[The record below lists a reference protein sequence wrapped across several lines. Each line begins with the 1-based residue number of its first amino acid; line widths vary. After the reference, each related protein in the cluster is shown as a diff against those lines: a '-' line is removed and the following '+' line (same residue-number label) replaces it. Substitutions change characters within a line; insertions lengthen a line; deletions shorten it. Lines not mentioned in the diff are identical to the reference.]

1 MAILSSLLLLIF
13 PKASILHD
21 FSLCIFLK
29 GQKFSR
35 RVTQNFNLG
44 AVSDE
49 SVPGCGQD
57 LCELHL
63 TPHTS
68 GIFFFFPYHLNKRK
82 ERRVPGAAMMT
93 RKFFLPPKFKVS
105 TSPFLLLPF
114 LPPFFNLPHNP
125 LQKRE
130 NNIISTTFLSL
141 SFCCS
146 GL

>member
-105 TSPFLLLPF
+105 ISPFLLLPF
-114 LPPFFNLPHNP
+114 SSLFQFLTTHYEREKTISFPPL
-125 LQKRE
+125 
-130 NNIISTTFLSL
+130 FLSL
-141 SFCCS
+141 AFCCS